1 MVKSTFYRFRE
12 QWKSLRYFLFSKLK
26 KQQINMFCTNKL
38 QKLALKT
45 NAGVDGKVSGRRELV
60 DGWWG

>member
-1 MVKSTFYRFRE
+1 MEVTKV
-12 QWKSLRYFLFSKLK
+12 FLFSKLK
-26 KQQINMFCTNKL
+26 KQQINMFRANKL

-45 NAGVDGKVSGRRELV
+45 SAGVAGKVSGRRELV